1 MTFDL
6 KRKSSLIIGG
16 TSNLGVA
23 IGKALAK
30 AGAEVSL
37 AGRDNS
43 KLLKCSR
50 EIGIEPPSLSF
61 DLQSQS
67 QIQEAISGLNTLPDI
82 VVHAQG
88 GNLGIHE
95 AMAETKDWEKVFQL
109 NFFSIIQINRILMER
124 YSESDK
130 SATIIH
136 ISSSSA
142 VHGKGAAPYGAAK
155 AALNHYVRKL
165 GEKYAPRGFNM
176 TGIMPTPI
184 EGKDNNWAKAKV
196 SNPKHYEEVKNSQT
210 LKRFTSPE
218 EIAQACL
225 FLCSPAGIL
234 FSGNVLSADSSIR

>member
-67 QIQEAISGLNTLPDI
+67 QIQEAISGLITLPDI

-88 GNLGIHE
+88 GNLGVHQVTAKTE
-95 AMAETKDWEKVFQL
+95 DWEQVFQL
-109 NFFSIIQINRILMER
+109 NFFSIVQINRILLKR
-124 YSESDK
+124 YSVANQT
-130 SATIIH
+130 ATIIH

-142 VHGKGAAPYGAAK
+142 VNGKGAAPYGAAK
-155 AALNHYVRKL
+155 AALNHYVKRL

-176 TGIMPTPI
+176 TGIMPAPI

-196 SNPKHYEEVKNSQT
+196 SKPEHYEEVKNLQT
-210 LKRFTSPE
+210 LKRLTTPE
-218 EIAQACL
+218 EIAQVCL

-234 FSGNVLSADSSIR
+234 FSGNVLSADSSIH